1 MAYIKTKIT
10 NCRTASI
17 RKVPWIPAIDE
28 EIVEELPNGASI
40 DINPDNVTFDWKDR
54 KFYRTKNPKGWIHE
68 GVVEYEEG

>member
-1 MAYIKTKIT
+1 MAYIKTKIA

-28 EIVEELPNGASI
+28 EIVEELPNGSSI
-40 DINPDNVTFDWKDR
+40 DINPDNVAFDWKDR